1 MRARGLLCDMNS
13 CGVEARARAFWQ
25 YFLRRSFSSLARS
38 SMARSM
44 NERGTPPSCAAGN
57 VSDCVPQDHGQGHDQ
72 QHDEDSVDG
81 EVCHWVVCEG
91 SKP

>member
-1 MRARGLLCDMNS
+1 MQGR
-13 CGVEARARAFWQ
+13 ERAFWQ

-57 VSDCVPQDHGQGHDQ
+57 VSDCVRHGHGHRTSMPKTYPACNFWWD
-72 QHDEDSVDG
+72 
-81 EVCHWVVCEG
+81 
-91 SKP
+91 